1 MRENLKLPLLEF
13 KGHARDNRRNVRR
26 NSQDGKE
33 EGKNRK
39 RNRKRGKKS
48 ERRDGRRTERRG
60 RKNSRFHFRIFQ
72 YPVRSC
78 SKCAPETGIGIGL
91 DRCRRATW
99 RRNLA
104 RDRNYEGI
112 SWKSWPTRADKV
124 SGEGG
129 RASLRTPSDE
139 MHAISAVIQRCFPKW
154 ERGLAGS

>member
-1 MRENLKLPLLEF
+1 M
-13 KGHARDNRRNVRR
+13 VRKA
-26 NSQDGKE
+26 SGE
-33 EGKNRK
+33 TVE
-39 RNRKRGKKS
+39 
-48 ERRDGRRTERRG
+48 ERRG
-60 RKNSRFHFRIFQ
+60 GEGKLEVPSIFV
-72 YPVRSC
+72 YSNILFDPVRSVH
-78 SKCAPETGIGIGL
+78 PETGIGIGL